1 MAALTMSFDSI
12 ACRYAAAVQTNG
24 HRVEM
29 ITKANI
35 DGFLGFLLP
44 EWVKQVGNGRL
55 PQHIYY
61 FRDGVSEGQY
71 AHVLDQEVAE
81 MKTFID
87 SKYPGA
93 SQNVSLGPL
102 LSAKHN

>member
-12 ACRYAAAVQTNG
+12 ACRYAAAVETNG

-29 ITKANI
+29 ISQANI
-35 DGFLGFLLP
+35 NNFLGFLVP
-44 EWVKQVGNGRL
+44 EWVKQVGNGKL

-71 AHVLDQEVAE
+71 AHVLDQEVVM
-81 MKTFID
+81 MKEFFEK
-87 SKYPGA
+87 KYPG
-93 SQNVSLGPL
+93 SIQNVSLFSNSPQW
-102 LSAKHN
+102 

>member
-1 MAALTMSFDSI
+1 MAAMTMSFDSI
-12 ACRYAAAVQTNG
+12 ACRYAAAVETNG

-29 ITKANI
+29 ISETNI
-35 DGFLGFLLP
+35 NNFFGFLFP

-71 AHVLDQEVAE
+71 AHVLDQEVAM
-81 MKTFID
+81 MKAFIEK
-87 SKYPGA
+87 KYPG
-93 SQNVSLGPL
+93 SMQNVSISLNIPQQ
-102 LSAKHN
+102 